1 MREKQTKIPISVSIE
16 TRPLHSLAMSRSSPK
31 ACDRT
36 RRVLREPIPPGSA
49 EMGEMDE
56 RLFARVCDGQNAE
69 KAADVEH
76 FPDLRLHTVQYQHAT

>member
-49 EMGEMDE
+49 
-56 RLFARVCDGQNAE
+56 
-69 KAADVEH
+69 
-76 FPDLRLHTVQYQHAT
+76 